1 MIGEIIEKAVIRGEV
16 LSNEERNALL
26 EFFARVE
33 RADTDV
39 NRDVSASMSALF
51 PRLSDISA
59 IMGTVVA
66 GEFRSGNFK
75 TPGDGFTGGRFG
87 WPGFTYGGTEYF
99 LAGVLN
105 DVLQVGLALADGTIK
120 AGAGDVTIDSDGIW
134 VTNQQAAF
142 GFEDTGGNRF
152 KLYIYSDAD
161 DNIGI
166 INELAGKG
174 IVQFI
179 RTTNT
184 NQVSMIWK
192 EGSVANSTL
201 LQIGA
206 GTAGGTILLGAGV
219 SIWSGRD
226 GTETVFNEDSY
237 DIDFRVESATNAN
250 FFKIDAGA
258 ETLAIGGDTT
268 LDGAVEINTSN
279 AAKNFTVHGDTQD
292 GVFVVDGAL
301 NRVEI
306 GNTTNA
312 VHIIDPNS
320 TTYFNEPGNDL
331 DTIFRGATDDNLLT
345 LDAGLDRVG
354 IGTIPENKL
363 DVLGPIKAQVLLHK
377 DSGLLFEET
386 NVDESF
392 FYLFGDIGVAYSG
405 YLRTFLQATSNPTEL
420 ITNGTFEGNN
430 LTGWTQTG
438 TPSVVSPGYESTY
451 AARCTDTNTIKQT
464 ITVVSGSYYLL
475 RFSARMDDDADFH
488 PIVTITNGDQ
498 SAYDPGPQHGGR
510 WIRGAAL
517 IKATSTTMVLEFHTA
532 GTNFVYFDDISLKTV
547 ADFSQFTAANGEW
560 ALVGSSTGTLLSI
573 DGGVIINDSGNDRD
587 TRIEGNN
594 NDQILNIDAGLDTA
608 VSFVW
613 TGWGLAH
620 ETWTRTGNH
629 TFTLSGDETAT
640 YRKGAKIRYKDGGS
654 YEYGVIASSTHAAGT
669 TTITL
674 ITNTDYA
681 MAAATIT
688 DKYIS
693 YIENPEGF
701 PHYFN
706 WDAAPAGF
714 SAVPTGQTYR
724 WHVKGK
730 TIFCEYVELTNG
742 TSNATTFTASG
753 PVVPLQGVT
762 AVGGTLVDNGALRT
776 VAGRVTMG
784 AGSTAIA
791 FRTDMANGAWTN
803 ANGKRAVCYWSYEF

>member
-87 WPGFTYGGTEYF
+87 WPGFSYGGTEYF
-99 LAGVLN
+99 LAGVSN

-120 AGAGDVTIDSDGIW
+120 AGAGDVTIDGDGIW

-142 GFEDTGGNRF
+142 GFEDTNGDRF
-152 KLYIYSDAD
+152 NLYIYSDGD
-161 DNIGI
+161 DSIGI
-166 INELAGKG
+166 INSLTGKA
-174 IVQFI
+174 ILFSI
-179 RTTNT
+179 KLTNATTPYMKWYQDPN
-184 NQVSMIWK
+184 N
-192 EGSVANSTL
+192 ANVCL
-201 LQIGA
+201 LQVNADNTAAQVAIG
-206 GTAGGTILLGAGV
+206 GPGQGFSNGILLSANK
-219 SIWSGRD
+219 D
-226 GTETVFNEDSY
+226 GLETVFNDTSY

-292 GVFVVDGAL
+292 GVFVVNGTL
-301 NRVEI
+301 NQVEI
-306 GNTTNA
+306 GTTAEA
-312 VHIIDPNS
+312 VHIIDPN
-320 TTYFNEPGNDL
+320 TGGAVIFNEPGNDV
-331 DTIFRGATDDNLLT
+331 DFDIY
-345 LDAGLDRVG
+345 DAGGTLIFHVDAAAAEITTNSDFIVSGNLRLSLG
-354 IGTIPENKL
+354 SNYLIGT
-363 DVLGPIKAQVLLHK
+363 
-377 DSGLLFEET
+377 
-386 NVDESF
+386 VDIS
-392 FYLFGDIGVAYSG
+392 
-405 YLRTFLQATSNPTEL
+405 
-420 ITNGTFEGNN
+420 
-430 LTGWTQTG
+430 TGWL
-438 TPSVVSPGYESTY
+438 
-451 AARCTDTNTIKQT
+451 A
-464 ITVVSGSYYLL
+464 
-475 RFSARMDDDADFH
+475 
-488 PIVTITNGDQ
+488 
-498 SAYDPGPQHGGR
+498 
-510 WIRGAAL
+510 
-517 IKATSTTMVLEFHTA
+517 VL
-532 GTNFVYFDDISLKTV
+532 D
-547 ADFSQFTAANGEW
+547 
-560 ALVGSSTGTLLSI
+560 
-573 DGGVIINDSGNDRD
+573 
-587 TRIEGNN
+587 
-594 NDQILNIDAGLDTA
+594 
-608 VSFVW
+608 
-613 TGWGLAH
+613 
-620 ETWTRTGNH
+620 TWTRTGNH
-629 TFTLSGDETAT
+629 TFTITGDVTAK
-640 YRKGAKIRYKDGGS
+640 YRKGTKVRYKDGGS
-654 YEYGVIASSTHAAGT
+654 YEYGVIASVSFAGVT
-669 TTITL
+669 TTVTL

-688 DKYIS
+688 DNHIS

-701 PHYFN
+701 PHYFD

-742 TSNATTFTASG
+742 TSNATTFTATG
-753 PVVPLQGVT
+753 PVTPLQGVT